1 MPEPTVVVGRVTRA
15 HGVGGEVSVLVLSEV
30 PDRFADGATVWLEDG
45 RPLVVDSSREN
56 RGRLLIRFREIRDRA
71 TAEALRGSFL
81 AVPESALPELPEGSW
96 WPHQLEGSEVLTEEG
111 RSLGTLVEV
120 VLNPANDLWVTR
132 DADREVLIPALRDV
146 IVSVD
151 VGAKRVVVRDIPGL
165 TTPEEEGS

>member
-1 MPEPTVVVGRVTRA
+1 MPEPTIVVGKVTRA
-15 HGVGGEVSVLVLSEV
+15 HGVRGEVSVLVLSEV

-45 RPLVVDSSREN
+45 RRLLVESSREN
-56 RGRLLIRFREIRDRA
+56 RGRLLVRFREVGDRA

-81 AVPESALPELPEGSW
+81 AIPESALPELSEGSW

-111 RSLGTLVEV
+111 RPLGRLVEV

-151 VGAKRVVVRDIPGL
+151 VVAKRVVVRDIPGL
-165 TTPEEEGS
+165 TTPDGEEP

>member
-1 MPEPTVVVGRVTRA
+1 MPEPTVVVGKVTRA
-15 HGVGGEVSVLVLSEV
+15 HGVRGEVSVLVLSEV

-45 RPLVVDSSREN
+45 RRLIVESSRAD
-56 RGRLLIRFREIRDRA
+56 RGRLLVRFRGVGDRG
-71 TAEALRGSFL
+71 TAESLRGSFL

-111 RSLGTLVEV
+111 RPLGTLVEV

-132 DADREVLIPALRDV
+132 DARREVLIPALRDV

-151 VGAKRVVVRDIPGL
+151 LVAKRVVVRDIPGL
-165 TTPEEEGS
+165 TTPEREGA

>member
-1 MPEPTVVVGRVTRA
+1 VPEPTVVVGKVTRA
-15 HGVGGEVSVLVLSEV
+15 HGVRGEVSVLVLSEV
-30 PDRFADGATVWLEDG
+30 PDRFADGATVW
-45 RPLVVDSSREN
+45 LVVDSSREN

-71 TAEALRGSFL
+71 TAEALRGRFL

-132 DADREVLIPALRDV
+132 GADREVLIPALRDV

-151 VGAKRVVVRDIPGL
+151 VAARRVVVRDIPGL

>member
-1 MPEPTVVVGRVTRA
+1 MPEPTVVVGKVTRA
-15 HGVGGEVSVLVLSEV
+15 HGVRGEVSVLVLSEV

-45 RPLVVDSSREN
+45 HPLVVDSSREN

-81 AVPESALPELPEGSW
+81 AVPESALPKLPEGSW